1 MGAGGKSMHPTH
13 TTKGIVMFKFNN
25 ESATGKYSEYL
36 DEKWF
41 SLNQHAIYKL
51 LLGHLLVILTLIIML
66 QLNFFQNSTISIKST
81 LVIFA
86 TPWAFGIFI
95 QLVFWGMGAITPTK
109 SLMDLQLFE
118 IASRIIMYPYGYI
131 LGNKMILESQKKINC
146 KTP

>member
-86 TPWAFGIFI
+86 TPWAFSYNLFFGGW
-95 QLVFWGMGAITPTK
+95 VPSHPRNHSWTYS
-109 SLMDLQLFE
+109 SLKLHRGL
-118 IASRIIMYPYGYI
+118 
-131 LGNKMILESQKKINC
+131 
-146 KTP
+146 